1 MRTKGDRIRH
11 AVGFEVLGILLCSP
25 LASWLLG
32 TPLEHV
38 GVFTVVLATC
48 AMGWNYAY
56 NLGVDK
62 LMARYLRRLDKT
74 FWERVAHAVGFEFG
88 FLAVSLPFTAW
99 WMEVGVIAA
108 LLLDLG
114 VAVFYI
120 AYAFFYNLAYDRLF
134 PVEFAEG

>member
-32 TPLEHV
+32 TPLGHI

-48 AMGWNYAY
+48 AMVWNYFY

-62 LMARYLRRLDKT
+62 FMMRYLRRLNKT
-74 FWERVAHAVGFEFG
+74 FWERVAHSVGFEAG
-88 FLAVSLPFTAW
+88 FLLVSLPFTAW
-99 WMEVGVIAA
+99 WMDMSIMAA
-108 LLLDLG
+108 FLLDLG
-114 VAVFYI
+114 VAIFYLV
-120 AYAFFYNLAYDRLF
+120 YAFFYNLAYDRLF
-134 PVEFAEG
+134 PVEFVEG